1 MLLAYEYVML
11 YTWYNN
17 SPYTLYNQLKK
28 LFIMS
33 IDDDYPAELI
43 GYDFEEYDDDAI
55 CHFRNFFKESVFTII
70 NIISSADHTTPDKI
84 SRLKALTDSY
94 RNFADEN

>member
-70 NIISSADHTTPDKI
+70 NIISSADHTTSDKI
-84 SRLKALTDSY
+84 IRLEALTDSFK
-94 RNFADEN
+94 NFADEN

>member
-1 MLLAYEYVML
+1 MCIRDRL

-70 NIISSADHTTPDKI
+70 NIISSADHTTSDKI
-84 SRLKALTDSY
+84 IRLEALTDSFK
-94 RNFADEN
+94 NFADEN